1 MDIRTLEDILFHQTN
16 QNSLKMEQIT
26 SPALISNAVDKD
38 FKTPEAG
45 QIEDVKLLDLFL
57 GSVRRP
63 QDYDNKVYHKKFM
76 EKNADKVKEKI
87 ICPVCC
93 GSYTYFNKSKHI
105 KSDRHIKL
113 LAKYGPVKF
122 D

>member
-16 QNSLKMEQIT
+16 QNNLKMEQIT

-38 FKTPEAG
+38 FTNPQAG
-45 QIEDVKLLDLFL
+45 QIEDVKFLDCFL
-57 GSVRRP
+57 GAKMRP
-63 QDYDNKVYHKKFM
+63 QDYDGRSYHKKFI
-76 EKNADKVKEKI
+76 EKNAVKLKEKT

-105 KSDRHIKL
+105 KSARHIKL
-113 LAKYGPVKF
+113 LEKYGTVKF